1 LPINIS
7 AIQLFLKNEPATLF
21 LIVPPSIIISKKKLN
36 LKDNV
41 IIESLEDMPTCY
53 VISGQSPHFE
63 KRQAAFND
71 YASKN

>member
-7 AIQLFLKNEPATLF
+7 AIQLFLKKRTSHF
-21 LIVPPSIIISKKKLN
+21 ISYRSPVDYYIQEKLN

-41 IIESLEDMPTCY
+41 IIESLEDMPTYY
-53 VISGQSPHFE
+53 VISGQSPHLE